1 MRVYHIQRVVD
12 LTIYTGTGS
21 DGQTSLVSSNILHRG
36 PEELRSSISLRMTF
50 WGLGMIL
57 PHMSWERT
65 LLASSFKY
73 RISSPPGAL
82 GLLQIS
88 FVFICNLSCTTMR
101 IYLKSCYF
109 WTGCNLQ
116 GRLRTSIFRGDKKV
130 RSRR

>member
-12 LTIYTGTGS
+12 LRLYTGTGS
-21 DGQTSLVSSNILHRG
+21 DGQTSLVLSKILQRG
-36 PEELRSSISLRMTF
+36 YEEFRSSITLRIRF

-57 PHMSWERT
+57 PYMSWERT

-73 RISSPPGAL
+73 RISSPPEAL

-88 FVFICNLSCTTMR
+88 FVFICKLSCTTMR

-116 GRLRTSIFRGDKKV
+116 GRLRTSIFRGDKKL